1 MLGKDYPLADQ
12 ATFFRCFKFCHPVLF
27 TNNNQYFQL
36 EIINTVLLSYTSS
49 LRTTH
54 HITGLTNL
62 LSTGSDFIYV
72 VKFVIGNLVL
82 SLGSEN
88 NSLYVY
94 YKGVSKQLLT
104 FKFDASRGVLVKQL
118 LFPAWVHL
126 IKFNKRSRVNNKYTR
141 RTSMTLLWCLFC
153 ELWTYFK
160 HCSVVSIFDFE
171 QENSDLVVSKF
182 YVINY
187 FVIFYLA
194 VTFLSARFW

>member
-1 MLGKDYPLADQ
+1 MLGKDYLLADQ

-36 EIINTVLLSYTSS
+36 EIINTVPLSYTSS

-54 HITGLTNL
+54 HITGLANL

-72 VKFVIGNLVL
+72 VKFLIGNLVL
-82 SLGSEN
+82 NLGSEN

-126 IKFNKRSRVNNKYTR
+126 IKFNKRSELITNTPEGPQWRCSGVFLW
-141 RTSMTLLWCLFC
+141 TLNIFQTLFC
-153 ELWTYFK
+153 RFHFWFWTR
-160 HCSVVSIFDFE
+160 
-171 QENSDLVVSKF
+171 KF
-182 YVINY
+182 
-187 FVIFYLA
+187 
-194 VTFLSARFW
+194 RFGR

>member
-1 MLGKDYPLADQ
+1 MMLGKDYLLADQ

-36 EIINTVLLSYTSS
+36 EIINTVPLSYTSS

-54 HITGLTNL
+54 HITGLANL

-72 VKFVIGNLVL
+72 VKFLIGNLVL
-82 SLGSEN
+82 NLGSEN

-126 IKFNKRSRVNNKYTR
+126 IKFNKRSELITNTPEGSQWRCSGVFFVNFEHISNIVLSFPFLILNKKIPVW
-141 RTSMTLLWCLFC
+141 S
-153 ELWTYFK
+153 
-160 HCSVVSIFDFE
+160 
-171 QENSDLVVSKF
+171 LVNF
-182 YVINY
+182 M
-187 FVIFYLA
+187 
-194 VTFLSARFW
+194 W

>member
-1 MLGKDYPLADQ
+1 MMLGKDYLLADQ

-36 EIINTVLLSYTSS
+36 EIINTVPLSYTSS

-54 HITGLTNL
+54 HITGLANL

-72 VKFVIGNLVL
+72 VKFLIGNLVL
-82 SLGSEN
+82 NLGSEN

-118 LFPAWVHL
+118 LFPA
-126 IKFNKRSRVNNKYTR
+126 
-141 RTSMTLLWCLFC
+141 
-153 ELWTYFK
+153 
-160 HCSVVSIFDFE
+160 
-171 QENSDLVVSKF
+171 
-182 YVINY
+182 
-187 FVIFYLA
+187 
-194 VTFLSARFW
+194 